1 MTKNISNK
9 IANQINWK
17 KVVGL
22 VPAVIQDASNGLVLM
37 LGYMNKEALE
47 KTVSTSFVWF
57 YSRTKKRLWMKGEE
71 SGNTLKV
78 KDILLDCDGDTLLVK
93 AIPNGPT
100 CHTGK
105 GTCFGETADIGSLQ
119 KLFATI
125 TSRKKNLP
133 ADSYTTSLFKA
144 GLDKIALKV
153 AEESLEVVH
162 AAQKE
167 TPQRLA
173 EESADLIYHLFVLL
187 AEKGLD
193 LNDIEKEIVRRRRTL
208 PRREKRHK
216 K

>member
-100 CHTGK
+100 CHTGERHLLWRDR
-105 GTCFGETADIGSLQ
+105 GHWF
-119 KLFATI
+119 
-125 TSRKKNLP
+125 
-133 ADSYTTSLFKA
+133 
-144 GLDKIALKV
+144 V
-153 AEESLEVVH
+153 AETICHNHKPKKICRLILTPPRCSKLDSIKSL
-162 AAQKE
+162 
-167 TPQRLA
+167 
-173 EESADLIYHLFVLL
+173 
-187 AEKGLD
+187 
-193 LNDIEKEIVRRRRTL
+193 
-208 PRREKRHK
+208 
-216 K
+216 